1 MSATPEDQ
9 MKRLENQFKM
19 AIRRLTEMQTI
30 FVESVEGVHTYAIE
44 LEETVLAQKQEIAQL
59 RTALAALQKDLGVTP
74 IVED

>member
-30 FVESVEGVHTYAIE
+30 FVESVEGVHAYAIE
-44 LEETVLAQKQEIAQL
+44 LEETVAAQRQEIDKL
-59 RTALAALQKDLGVTP
+59 RAELSALQQDLGVTP
-74 IVED
+74 